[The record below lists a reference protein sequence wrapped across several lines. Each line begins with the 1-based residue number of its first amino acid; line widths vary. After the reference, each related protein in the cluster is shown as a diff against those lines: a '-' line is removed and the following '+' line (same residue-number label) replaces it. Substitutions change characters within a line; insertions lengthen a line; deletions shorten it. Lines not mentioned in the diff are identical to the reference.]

1 MEQATND
8 CNCIEHFCCGYEAG
22 KRDATRK
29 PVMRMSH
36 AAIWDISAY
45 NLDRRYEGNYAVVVY
60 HNEGNSKIFTGGKSW
75 MLALEI
81 LTEKCGVNITR
92 LTFAP
97 DPDVKTYEYELI
109 ED

>member
-22 KRDATRK
+22 KRDANRK
-29 PVMRMSH
+29 PVTRLTHSEV
-36 AAIWDISAY
+36 WDISAFAE
-45 NLDRRYEGNYAVVVY
+45 DRRYEGNYAVTVY
-60 HNEGNSKIFTGGKSW
+60 HREGNTKVFTGAKSW

-81 LTEKCGVNITR
+81 LTERCGLNITR
-92 LTFAP
+92 LSFAP
-97 DPDVKTYEYELI
+97 DESVKTYEYELI

>member
-1 MEQATND
+1 MEQPNND

-36 AAIWDISAY
+36 SAIWDISAF
-45 NLDRRYEGNYAVVVY
+45 NLDRRYEGNYAVTIY
-60 HNEGNSKIFTGGKSW
+60 HREGNGVFSGSKTW

-81 LTEKCGVNITR
+81 LTERCGTNITR

-97 DPDVKTYEYELI
+97 DENVKTYEYELT